1 MMNVGCFQ
9 YNFVDADS
17 GKEYRVTYA
26 NVYELKSDFSERLYE
41 ETIAN
46 TWLVRYQQT
55 GDKSYMRSKVVP
67 IGTWKIHD
75 WFSNSMRSWLPVGSG
90 IT

>member
-1 MMNVGCFQ
+1 MMNVDCFQ
-9 YNFVDADS
+9 YNFVEVDN
-17 GKEYRVTYA
+17 GKEYRITYA

-55 GDKSYMRSKVVP
+55 RDKSYMGSKVVP
-67 IGTWKIHD
+67 IGAWKIHD
-75 WFSNSMRSWLPVGSG
+75 WFSNSVRN
-90 IT
+90 